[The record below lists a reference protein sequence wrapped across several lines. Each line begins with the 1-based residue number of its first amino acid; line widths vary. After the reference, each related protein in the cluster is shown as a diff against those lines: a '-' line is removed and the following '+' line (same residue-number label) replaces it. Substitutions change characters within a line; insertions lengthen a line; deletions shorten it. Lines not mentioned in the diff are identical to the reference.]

1 MQPRVARSLTASST
15 CRQYFYAYLTE
26 EGINYLREYLAL
38 PATVAPQTKTQPAT
52 QQRPSGGRG
61 TFGLGAARTRCLSLP
76 LCLPL
81 RRGALVVCCSFATH
95 RCGVATVVCAVPVC
109 DERTSR
115 KRLWQRKRVGLPV
128 PDLIFLMGVL
138 YAQAS
143 LVVVTVVAALTS
155 YVACHSWHAGVTA
168 SHVLRC
174 ASSTAPS

>member
-1 MQPRVARSLTASST
+1 M
-15 CRQYFYAYLTE
+15 
-26 EGINYLREYLAL
+26 
-38 PATVAPQTKTQPAT
+38 
-52 QQRPSGGRG
+52 
-61 TFGLGAARTRCLSLP
+61 
-76 LCLPL
+76 
-81 RRGALVVCCSFATH
+81 
-95 RCGVATVVCAVPVC
+95 ATVVCAVPVC